1 MPCWHPAKRPSLG
14 TGDGLCCFQGRVLS
28 TAFFLASLCSLLI
41 DLSSLYLKNRA
52 KVIFLF
58 KKKKSLDIL
67 HLDLLSFGNSDWNEN
82 CSYIGSLLL
91 IPLNSEIL

>member
-14 TGDGLCCFQGRVLS
+14 TGDGLCCFLGHVLS

-41 DLSSLYLKNRA
+41 DLALFFKYRLD

-91 IPLNSEIL
+91 IPFNSEIL